1 MDFLSKENQCGQSI
15 LRIASRGS
23 SIIAELLRL
32 AANIPEVFLGADK
45 IKDPEQRKYLDVLF
59 DFQYLQQPE
68 DYEKRINDNLD
79 LLDLDQEFQGMHV
92 DTCAR

>member
-1 MDFLSKENQCGQSI
+1 MDFLSRDNQCGQSI
-15 LRIASRGS
+15 LRITSRGS

-79 LLDLDQEFQGMHV
+79 LLDLDQEFQGIL
-92 DTCAR
+92 